1 MKIIKN
7 YLVLLSL
14 IIVASCTVE
23 DVEDRPVIEAI
34 DEPVLAAPATG
45 SSYLL
50 NFENST
56 KLAERFV
63 WSEANFGGDVEVT
76 YTVEMDVAGNGFESP
91 VTLGSVISD
100 NNLAVNGETLNNA
113 ALSLGG
119 EAFSPM
125 DFEVRVKATV
135 GDMSMFSNTTPI
147 NVTPYTTEAPRI
159 YMVGNFLNAS
169 GYGNDWTP
177 ADAVP
182 LAASGPGQNDYEG
195 YVYINVENPEFKFLP
210 TNTSFDGDYGDA
222 GDTNGGFTEEI
233 VQEGESNAGTPDG
246 TGGYYLVKVD
256 TEALTYSL
264 QKITSWGVIGNA
276 TPTGWDSDTN
286 MTYNPQ
292 TKLWSVTLNLTAQ
305 QSPDNGLKFRTDD
318 KWDFN
323 FGDTLP
329 ADGILDVNGN
339 NISVPEDGNYTIV
352 MDLSNPRAYTYSLNK
367 N

>member
-34 DEPVLAAPATG
+34 DEPVLATPVTG
-45 SSYLL
+45 SSYNL

-76 YTVEMDVAGNGFESP
+76 YTVEIDVAGNDFENP

-119 EAFSPM
+119 EPFSPA
-125 DFEVRVKATV
+125 DYEVRVKATV
-135 GDMSMFSNTTPI
+135 GDMSMLSNSTPI
-147 NVTPYTTEAPRI
+147 NITPYTTEAPRI
-159 YMVGNFLNAS
+159 YMVGNFLEAS
-169 GYGNDWTP
+169 GYGSDWTP
-177 ADAVP
+177 ANGVP
-182 LAASGPGQNDYEG
+182 LAASGPGKTDFEG
-195 YVYINVENPEFKFLP
+195 YVYINVENPKFKFLP
-210 TNTSFDGDYGDA
+210 TNTSFEGDYGDA
-222 GDTNGGFTEEI
+222 GGTAGGFTGEI
-233 VQEGESNAGTPDG
+233 VQEGESDAGTPDG

-264 QKITSWGVIGNA
+264 EKISSWGVIGNA
-276 TPTGWDSDTN
+276 TPTGWDSDTD
-286 MTYNPQ
+286 MVYNPATHQ
-292 TKLWSVTLNLTAQ
+292 WKVTLNLTAQ
-305 QSPDNGLKFRTDD
+305 QAPDNGLKFRTNDA
-318 KWDFN
+318 WTFN
-323 FGDTLP
+323 FGDALP

-352 MDLSNPRAYTYSLNK
+352 MDLSKPRVYTYSLNK